1 MLGTSSALWTAGI
14 AWNQK
19 FTGSTPYGNDQHP
32 YLIWNLYRTNSDG
45 RLEQIG
51 RSGVKHAWLTT
62 NGSCLDS
69 TAEHDSH
76 ILGRGCLD
84 TYGTGNNDTSS
95 DLGPRSE
102 IVPATGIWG
111 RCGSIYDPG
120 CHGSQTASPNGS
132 YDQRMIVKEQQIS
145 PTVNP
150 GASYLFESWYVARE
164 DVNIYNSMATRSGA
178 PSYSST
184 WNPGGDAVGYSDTN
198 ALPAAATSSAPP
210 STAGSIRPIRARWSA
225 TRNWPCTKATPSSP
239 SRSRISATAPGA
251 TTTR

>member
-1 MLGTSSALWTAGI
+1 VDGWHCLEPEVHRVP
-14 AWNQK
+14 
-19 FTGSTPYGNDQHP
+19 PYGNDQHP

-111 RCGSIYDPG
+111 VAVRSTIL
-120 CHGSQTASPNGS
+120 
-132 YDQRMIVKEQQIS
+132 
-145 PTVNP
+145 
-150 GASYLFESWYVARE
+150 GAMARRQP
-164 DVNIYNSMATRSGA
+164 VRT
-178 PSYSST
+178 
-184 WNPGGDAVGYSDTN
+184 
-198 ALPAAATSSAPP
+198 AATTSA
-210 STAGSIRPIRARWSA
+210 
-225 TRNWPCTKATPSSP
+225 
-239 SRSRISATAPGA
+239 
-251 TTTR
+251 